1 MWVMSPQEVGD
12 LDGTLDRALIYANG
26 TPVYA
31 LTDAE
36 RAAIHVVYQLYDAM
50 SGQPH
55 ASLTPVVLDAAR
67 PYIRDGYNQIQ
78 IGARLEALR
87 SHLLASADAC
97 PYCGF
102 GEIKELDHYLPR
114 RDYGELALY
123 PNNLI
128 PSCGPCN
135 NAKRTVVP
143 GMADAHGPGLI
154 HAYFEVLPEI
164 DFLKA
169 EVAFQNGRLDVAYRI
184 DVGGLDPALAA
195 KLQFQLDRLKLNERY
210 PKQINKFM
218 NEQRT
223 GILML
228 EELGAPHVSTF
239 LKRSAENM
247 AKTFHRNDWRVA
259 LYRALAQ
266 NAGFCTD
273 PKSYL
278 GEEGAE

>member
-1 MWVMSPQEVGD
+1 MWVMPPQDVGD
-12 LDGTLDRALIYANG
+12 LDEALDRALIYANG
-26 TPVYA
+26 TPIYA

-36 RAAIHVVYQLYDAM
+36 RAAIHVVYQLYDNM
-50 SGQPH
+50 LGQPD
-55 ASLTPVVLDAAR
+55 ASLTPAVLAAAR
-67 PYIRDGYNQIQ
+67 PYLRDGYNQIQ

-87 SHLLASADAC
+87 SRLLASSDAC

-114 RDYGELALY
+114 STFGELALY

-143 GMADAHGPGLI
+143 GMAPAEGPGLI
-154 HAYFEVLPEI
+154 HAYFQVLPEV

-169 EVAFQNGRLDVAYRI
+169 DIVFAAGRLDVAFHI
-184 DVGGLDPALAA
+184 EAGGLDPVLAA
-195 KLQFQLDRLKLNERY
+195 KLQFQLDRLKLNDRY

-218 NEQRT
+218 SEQRT

-228 EELGAPHVSTF
+228 EELGAPFVSVF
-239 LKRSAENM
+239 LKRSANSM
-247 AKTFHRNDWRVA
+247 ARTFHRNDWRVA
-259 LYRALAQ
+259 LFRALGAD
-266 NAGFCTD
+266 ADFCED

-278 GEEGAE
+278 GGDNVE